1 MDHSTSVIAT
11 LVIYKVV
18 LIGIGVWARRRTHDV
33 GDFFLGG
40 RKLGGFV
47 AALSASASNASAWTL
62 LALSG
67 FAFTFG
73 MPVMWLVFGIWIGY
87 LLSWLWVAPRLRV
100 LAEQSGALTLVELIL
115 GDTQDPYARHAR
127 RAASFVIIFCF
138 SFYVAAQF
146 RGAGLAFADALGMSQ
161 EISILLGATIILAYT
176 LLGGF
181 WAVSVTDA
189 LQGMLMFGVALFLP
203 PLILFAAADAAG
215 ISAWTLI
222 VEQFT
227 GPALALTQPH
237 IGWAAAGFVFGSL
250 GIGLP
255 QAGQPH
261 VVNRFMALRDEQSL
275 RRGRLAGLTWMAVV
289 TTGMAC
295 LGMILR
301 GVYTEP
307 GSVDDPEQVLFYA
320 SREFLTPLLAGL
332 ITAGV
337 LSAIMSTADSQ
348 LLVCASSIAR
358 DWNLVK
364 AREREGLGATY
375 LVVVLVTGGAMVL
388 ALFAPDSVFRR
399 VLFAW
404 HALGAAFAPLV
415 FMAVL
420 GRRVDP
426 RYALACLLLGFGL
439 TAGIHLFS
447 EDTPG
452 DFVER
457 LLPWFLSLGIAY
469 LGTRTARAQRGPGG
483 GAGGAGGATTNL
495 SAPPGGA

>member
-1 MDHSTSVIAT
+1 MDHSFSVITT
-11 LVIYKVV
+11 LVIYKVL
-18 LIGIGVWARRRTHDV
+18 LIGIGVWARGRTHDV

-40 RKLGGFV
+40 RRLGGLT
-47 AALSASASNASAWTL
+47 ASLSASASNASAWTL

-73 MPVMWLVFGIWIGY
+73 TPVLWLVIGIWAGY
-87 LLSWLWVAPRLRV
+87 LVSWLWVAPRLRV
-100 LAEQSGALTLVELIL
+100 LAEQSGALTLIELIL
-115 GDTQDPYARHAR
+115 GDMQDPYARHAR
-127 RAASFVIIFCF
+127 RVASFVVIFCF

-146 RGAGLAFADALGMSQ
+146 RGAGLAFADALGFP
-161 EISILLGATIILAYT
+161 EELSILLGAAVILAYT

-189 LQGMLMFGVALFLP
+189 LQGILMFCVALFLP

-215 ISAWTLI
+215 ASPWALL
-222 VEQFT
+222 VEQVS
-227 GPALALTQPH
+227 GPALAFTQPH
-237 IGWAAAGFVFGSL
+237 VGWAAGGFVLGSL
-250 GIGLP
+250 GIGIAQP
-255 QAGQPH
+255 GQPH
-261 VVNRFMALRDEQSL
+261 VVNRFMALRDERSL
-275 RRGRLAGLTWMAVV
+275 RRGRVAGLVWMAVV

-295 LGMILR
+295 LGLILR

-307 GSVDDPEQVLFYA
+307 GMVDDPEQVLFFA

-348 LLVCASSIAR
+348 LLVCASSISR
-358 DWNLVK
+358 DWNLEK
-364 AREREGLGATY
+364 AREREGLALTY

-388 ALFAPDSVFRR
+388 ALFAPDTVFRR

-426 RYALACLLLGFGL
+426 RYALACLVVGFGL
-439 TAGIHLFS
+439 TAGIHVLS

-457 LLPWFLSLGIAY
+457 LLPWLFSLGIAY
-469 LGTRTARAQRGPGG
+469 AGTRTARARGGAPGG
-483 GAGGAGGATTNL
+483 GGAAL
-495 SAPPGGA
+495 A